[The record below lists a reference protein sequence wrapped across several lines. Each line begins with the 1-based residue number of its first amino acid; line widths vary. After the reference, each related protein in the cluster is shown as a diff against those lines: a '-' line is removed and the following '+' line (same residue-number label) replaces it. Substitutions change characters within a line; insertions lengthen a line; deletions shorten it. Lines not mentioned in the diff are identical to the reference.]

1 MKEVS
6 ILINESIV
14 QRLQDTTTNIR
25 ELLEQHQIPGCSIC
39 ISHEDEHIWSWH
51 EGLTDIESGTPVTKD
66 TTFRIGSVTK
76 PFTAMVMMKLR
87 EEGFIQ
93 LDEPIHT
100 YEPLLSFIKSHLSEP
115 IPLTFRMIAS
125 HISGLPKA
133 LDKAVHLRDMTLAQ
147 CIEILTIFT
156 PPWSII
162 NYSSLGYSILS
173 KVLEKVSHQPYRELV
188 HTHILK
194 PLDLKQTG
202 FIETAS
208 TAKGYT
214 VSSSGLSGVSYPSAE
229 TPSWEDG
236 SSGLI
241 STAEDLIQFIQA
253 QYGANSVLHQH
264 SLKEMQSPV
273 MVEEDFSRGAGLS
286 WFLRPFNG
294 CTLAEHSG
302 EIKGFTSYIGFIP
315 KTKLGVCIL
324 LNSDERLARPIA
336 EMLFQILLPA
346 DHEQMKKREDRL
358 KRMFR
363 QSSL

>member
-6 ILINESIV
+6 ILINESIL
-14 QRLQDTTTNIR
+14 QRLQDTTTDIKK
-25 ELLEQHQIPGCSIC
+25 LLKKHQIPGCSIC

-51 EGLTDIESGTPVTKD
+51 EGLADIESGIPVTKD

-76 PFTAMVMMKLR
+76 PFTATIMMKMR
-87 EEGFIQ
+87 EKGLIQ
-93 LDEPIHT
+93 LDDPIHT
-100 YEPLLSFIKSHLSEP
+100 YEPLLSFIKSHVSDP
-115 IPLTFRMIAS
+115 IPLTFRMVAS
-125 HISGLPKA
+125 HISGLPKT
-133 LDKAVHLRDMTLAQ
+133 LDKATHIRDMTLAQ
-147 CIEILTIFT
+147 CVDLLTIFT

-173 KVLEKVSHQPYRELV
+173 KVLEKVSHQPFRELV
-188 HTHILK
+188 HSNILK
-194 PLDLKQTG
+194 PLDLKKTG

-214 VSSSGLSGVSYPSAE
+214 ISSSGLSDLSYPSTE

-236 SSGLI
+236 SSGLF
-241 STAEDLIQFIQA
+241 STADDLIEFIQA
-253 QYGANSVLHQH
+253 QYAENRLLNKH
-264 SLKEMQSPV
+264 SLNEMQSPV
-273 MVEEDFSRGAGLS
+273 MVEEDFSRGVGLS

-294 CTLAEHSG
+294 FTLAEHSG

-315 KTKLGVCIL
+315 KQKVGVCIL

-336 EMLFQILLPA
+336 QMLFQIMLPA
-346 DHEQMKKREDRL
+346 EHEQMKKREDRL

-363 QSSL
+363 PSSL

>member
-1 MKEVS
+1 M
-6 ILINESIV
+6 INELTL
-14 QRLQDTTTNIR
+14 QRLQDTTTDIKK
-25 ELLEQHQIPGCSIC
+25 LLNQHQIPGCSIC
-39 ISHEDEHIWSWH
+39 ISHEAEQIWSWH
-51 EGLTDIESGTPVTKD
+51 EGLADMDSGTPVTKD

-87 EEGFIQ
+87 DEGLIQ

-100 YEPLLSFIKSHLSEP
+100 YEPLLSLLKSHVSEP
-115 IPLTFRMIAS
+115 VPLTFRMIAS
-125 HISGLPKA
+125 HISGLPKT
-133 LDKAVHLRDMTLAQ
+133 LDKASHIREITLAE
-147 CIEILTIFT
+147 CIDLLTIFT

-173 KVLEKVSHQPYRELV
+173 KVLEKVSGQPFRELMQSR
-188 HTHILK
+188 ILD
-194 PLDLKQTG
+194 PLHLKQTG
-202 FIETAS
+202 FIETTF

-214 VSSSGLSGVSYPSAE
+214 VSSSGLSDISYPSAE

-236 SSGLI
+236 SSGLF
-241 STAEDLIQFIQA
+241 STADDLIQLIQA
-253 QYGANSVLHQH
+253 QYGGSRLLHQH

-273 MVEEDFSRGAGLS
+273 MVEEDFSRGVGLS

-294 CTLAEHSG
+294 FTLAEHSG

-315 KTKLGVCIL
+315 KQKLGICIL
-324 LNSDERLARPIA
+324 LNSDERIARPIA
-336 EMLFQILLPA
+336 DRLFQLMLPA
-346 DHEQMKKREDRL
+346 DNEQIKKREDRL